1 VSVFVCLYFAGVS
14 KTDISPSCLVENF
27 TDVAVYTIP
36 CAGKNV
42 VLKYQGQGAVDLRR
56 LTTTKV
62 STLIAKTD
70 TDSDTETGTE
80 SMLPVVVVLL
90 LRLVY
95 ELNHLIILF
104 IFLFLHLT

>member
-1 VSVFVCLYFAGVS
+1 MTMTAMTTPLSYLLFSVCIVSVFVCLYFAGVS

-27 TDVAVYTIP
+27 TDVAVYTVP

-62 STLIAKTD
+62 IT
-70 TDSDTETGTE
+70 
-80 SMLPVVVVLL
+80 
-90 LRLVY
+90 
-95 ELNHLIILF
+95 
-104 IFLFLHLT
+104 